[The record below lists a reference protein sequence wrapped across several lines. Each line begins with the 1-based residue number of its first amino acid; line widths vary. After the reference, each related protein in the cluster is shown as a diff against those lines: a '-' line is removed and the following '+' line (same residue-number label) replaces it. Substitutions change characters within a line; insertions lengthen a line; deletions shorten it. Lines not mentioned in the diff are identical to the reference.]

1 MRICILGDAQSVHL
15 QRIVPGLVERGVDVH
30 IISHKPVAIP
40 GATVS
45 KFEVPPFG
53 IRYPHRYDRRRPQYL
68 KRLMRRFDIVHVHF
82 LSDWGFTPEIMAD
95 GCFVASPWGSDIVL
109 PPGEDPPGTDL
120 LASRM
125 TMLGCADG
133 ITAWGPRFAR
143 MIADFAR
150 IDVERIDLL
159 PLGVDLE
166 LFKPA
171 EPRLLESNDRPFRV
185 GFFKGFR
192 EVYGPT
198 YLMRAI
204 PTVVDVYPRTR
215 FHMIGDGPQ
224 LDRCKELSGFY
235 DINGHIKWIRRQ
247 PHANMPNYL
256 AGWDLTVIPSVCES
270 FGVAALEASAMR
282 VPVIASDVG
291 GLPDTVLHE
300 KTGLLVPPQAPE
312 QLADAI
318 IALLGDSKRR
328 RRMGDAGR
336 EFVQRH
342 YNWQENL
349 DKWVTT
355 YEAALDR
362 RSVLV

>member
-1 MRICILGDAQSVHL
+1 MRVCILGDAKSVHL
-15 QRIVPGLVERGVDVH
+15 QRIVPGLVERGLDVH
-30 IISHKPVAIP
+30 VISHKPEAIP

-53 IRYPHRYDRRRPQYL
+53 IGYPHRYYRRQTQYL
-68 KRLMRRFDIVHVHF
+68 KRLMRRFDVVHVHF

-95 GCFVASPWGSDIVL
+95 GCFVASPWGSDVVP
-109 PPGEDPPGTDL
+109 PPGENPPGADL
-120 LASRM
+120 IASRT
-125 TMLGCADG
+125 TMLRHADCV
-133 ITAWGPRFAR
+133 TSLGPRFAR
-143 MIADFAR
+143 MMADFAR

-171 EPRLLESNDRPFRV
+171 EQCMVESNDRPFRV

-192 EVYGPT
+192 EVYGAT

-235 DINGHIKWIRRQ
+235 NVDGHIKWIRRQ
-247 PHANMPNYL
+247 PHANLPNYL

-270 FGVAALEASAMR
+270 FGVAALESSAMR

-291 GLPDTVLHE
+291 GLPDTVLHNE
-300 KTGLLVPPQAPE
+300 TGLLVPSEAPE

-318 IALLGDSKRR
+318 ITLLGDSERR
-328 RRMGDAGR
+328 QRMGDAGR
-336 EFVQRH
+336 EFVQRD
-342 YNWQENL
+342 YDWQEIL

-355 YEAALDR
+355 YGKALDR
-362 RSVLV
+362 RAIAV